1 MVAALW
7 RRASLTAIAGTLLVV
22 REGAAEPHQVV
33 ASLRSAESPS
43 STSEPR
49 ERGAHEPSERSAEPR
64 QVAAE
69 PSVPSVEP
77 GRQPALAPSQLAL
90 APSVLGIEP
99 SAFTVGPNVLADFT
113 LPPLKLG
120 SPAPSASGPEKLGTV
135 LSRVPTASWAMG
147 CAAGIGL
154 VVHALY
160 QNTSDRRRM
169 RMQNCAEDCPDY
181 RIDHYRET
189 RERADVALRLSAF
202 AAASALWLAYND
214 PQEALERM
222 GQRKLPREKRGFRV
236 KVKPERR
243 GVWASVVAYF

>member
-1 MVAALW
+1 MVAAPW
-7 RRASLTAIAGTLLVV
+7 RRGSLAALAATLLVV
-22 REGAAEPHQVV
+22 RQASAEPQQIA
-33 ASLRSAESPS
+33 ASLRSAEA
-43 STSEPR
+43 R
-49 ERGAHEPSERSAEPR
+49 QAAAAPSERSTQARQIPAEPSVR
-64 QVAAE
+64 SVDLRLVAAE
-69 PSVPSVEP
+69 PSVPGVE
-77 GRQPALAPSQLAL
+77 S
-90 APSVLGIEP
+90 
-99 SAFTVGPNVLADFT
+99 NVLVAERT

-120 SPAPSASGPEKLGTV
+120 APPSSAMGSEKLGTV
-135 LSRVPTASWAMG
+135 LGRVPTASWAMG
-147 CAAGIGL
+147 CAAGVGL

-160 QNTSDRRRM
+160 QNASDRRRL

-189 RERADVALRLSAF
+189 RERADVALRLSVF